1 MSFSYERYD
10 KRWENRSRRSALGYW
25 VPLAV
30 TVTLAAAGL
39 AAWAWS
45 ERENDSSSSS
55 DDDDLSYGED
65 RGPLR
70 SSRQP
75 EHGNV
80 EMTRDDEGL
89 VARMSGAIRRTPS
102 PQQLIDGASRRVSA
116 TVAAAGAVVGG
127 ALTSIREESHGNDHF
142 GDHTRWSEEAEMNRK
157 FGAQREGTATTTD
170 KHGSAVNASIHD
182 TRIRSDNLQMRSA
195 GMPQSD
201 NKKTVAVVLSA
212 EAVGDEHNLNSD
224 PHVTEDAVSNTYYDL
239 HYLHETILMKAVVAA
254 ITSFYY

>member
-30 TVTLAAAGL
+30 TVTLATAGL

-45 ERENDSSSSS
+45 EWGNDSSSSS
-55 DDDDLSYGED
+55 DDDDDLSYGED

-70 SSRQP
+70 NSRQP

-80 EMTRDDEGL
+80 EVTQDDEGL

-116 TVAAAGAVVGG
+116 TVAAAGAMVGG

-157 FGAQREGTATTTD
+157 FGAQREGTATTTGE
-170 KHGSAVNASIHD
+170 HSSAFNASIHD

-195 GMPQSD
+195 GIRQND

-212 EAVGDEHNLNSD
+212 EAVGDEHNLNSN
-224 PHVTEDAVSNTYYDL
+224 PHVTENAVSNT
-239 HYLHETILMKAVVAA
+239 H
-254 ITSFYY
+254 